1 VTHLSR
7 FPGLSKLPDAA
18 WEQLLPNMRHLLWF
32 TPVTLQSASLPH
44 QTLVNRACL
53 PTPELSDFLNAEGC
67 NSALIKS
74 ESSAVIG
81 QAEEDYNCNYEAL
94 LLHALDDSANDPDFA
109 AIMPTYLLT
118 DGALQNVSRL
128 VDSSSWLLKT
138 LKRSI
143 ASSPTWNAG
152 NEPMQLDASHAT
164 ATLFLICFYTGELC
178 WPEESDARSRH
189 ECALEL
195 LQLADQYNVPV
206 LLCAAEVALSQ
217 AIDENSCC
225 VLLDVAD
232 SCHADQLKALC
243 LHHMKQ
249 AYGAALRSTGHSQPH
264 SGYWRNRNLNDVCP
278 VSFLF

>member
-1 VTHLSR
+1 MLPSALFISSAAHKTSLTDSACCASHLHRQICSAPSPWQLPQGRSFSGLSISACADVMCSRGQLPSFSRSHRNSLYALNRWDSQRSATCAEPLRPICQRPNPPEPGNAIWRLLSRYCVSEASDGSVTHLSR
-7 FPGLSKLPDAA
+7 FPGLSKLPNAA

-32 TPVTLQSASLPH
+32 TPVILQSASLPH

-67 NSALIKS
+67 NSAFIKS

-138 LKRSI
+138 LKKVHSLI
-143 ASSPTWNAG
+143 ANM
-152 NEPMQLDASHAT
+152 E
-164 ATLFLICFYTGELC
+164 C
-178 WPEESDARSRH
+178 W
-189 ECALEL
+189 
-195 LQLADQYNVPV
+195 
-206 LLCAAEVALSQ
+206 
-217 AIDENSCC
+217 
-225 VLLDVAD
+225 
-232 SCHADQLKALC
+232 K
-243 LHHMKQ
+243 
-249 AYGAALRSTGHSQPH
+249 
-264 SGYWRNRNLNDVCP
+264 
-278 VSFLF
+278 